1 MPWFSRPTMRPIYWV
16 SFLALAIGGASA
28 AEPARV
34 TLDVPGMDCALCPI
48 TVSKAL
54 KRVPGVI
61 DVRAELSTKSA
72 EVRYDPA
79 RVAPAQLERAVTEA
93 GYPAKARAK

>member
-1 MPWFSRPTMRPIYWV
+1 MRPIFSASLV
-16 SFLALAIGGASA
+16 ALLIGSASA
-28 AEPARV
+28 AEPVRV
-34 TLDVPGMDCALCPI
+34 TLDVPDMNCSLCPV

-61 DVRAELSTKSA
+61 DVRAELSTRSA

-79 RVAPAQLERAVTEA
+79 KVGTAQLERAVTEA
-93 GYPAKARAK
+93 GYPAKARSK

>member
-1 MPWFSRPTMRPIYWV
+1 M
-16 SFLALAIGGASA
+16 
-28 AEPARV
+28 
-34 TLDVPGMDCALCPI
+34 

-61 DVRAELSTKSA
+61 DVRAELSTRSA

-79 RVAPAQLERAVTEA
+79 KVGTAQLERVVTEA
-93 GYPAKARAK
+93 GYPAKVRSK

>member
-1 MPWFSRPTMRPIYWV
+1 MRPIF
-16 SFLALAIGGASA
+16 SASLIALAIGAAIA

-34 TLDVPGMDCALCPI
+34 TLDVPGMDCALCPV
-48 TVSKAL
+48 TVSTAL

-61 DVRAELSTKSA
+61 AVHAELSTKSA
-72 EVRYDPA
+72 DVTYDPA
-79 RVAPAQLERAVTEA
+79 KVAPAQLERVVTEA

>member
-1 MPWFSRPTMRPIYWV
+1 MLRHIFFTS
-16 SFLALAIGGASA
+16 LAALAIASA
-28 AEPARV
+28 NAAALARI
-34 TLDVPGMDCALCPI
+34 TLDVPGMDCALCPV

-72 EVRYDPA
+72 EVSYDPA
-79 RVAPAQLERAVTEA
+79 KVTPTQLERAVTEA

>member
-1 MPWFSRPTMRPIYWV
+1 MRPI
-16 SFLALAIGGASA
+16 FLASFIAFAIGIAIAG
-28 AEPARV
+28 EPARV
-34 TLDVPGMDCALCPI
+34 ALDVPGMDCSLCPV

-61 DVRAELSTKSA
+61 GVRAELSTRSA
-72 EVRYDPA
+72 EVTYDPA
-79 RVAPAQLERAVTEA
+79 KVAPAQLERAVTEA